1 MNKFINCILLFFL
14 IFSCS
19 LNPNSGLWS
28 KRNKIEIEKNIK
40 VRHII
45 KKDKILQKEINTNL
59 KINISNIKN
68 ENNYL
73 QNFTNNNGKT
83 NYDGNLRNISKY
95 KFSAIEK
102 FDEYEPEIVLD
113 KKNIIFFNKK
123 GSILKFNE
131 KSKLLWK
138 KNYYL
143 KSEKKLRPILFFSS
157 NEKYLIVAD
166 TLAKYYLLNIET
178 GNIIW
183 SKYSNAPFNS
193 QIKIFKDKFYIV
205 DANNVLRC
213 FLIKDGS
220 ELWNFKTET
229 SFIKSQKKIS
239 LVIKNNK
246 VIFNNTIGDISAVNT
261 ENGELI
267 WQTPTQSKNIYDESM
282 FFKTSD
288 LIIADNS
295 LLFSNNKNGFFSIDT
310 ESGILNWKQKI
321 NSNLRPTFIDDLIFT
336 ITNEGFFV
344 VLENKTGNL
353 IRSTYIFKNLK
364 KKKRKKIKP
373 VGFLVGKKNIYLTTN
388 NGRLYVID
396 ILTGTVQS
404 ILRIDKEKISRPIV
418 QLQNLYIT
426 KNNSIIKLN

>member
-1 MNKFINCILLFFL
+1 
-14 IFSCS
+14 

-138 KNYYL
+138 KNYYS

-373 VGFLVGKKNIYLTTN
+373 VGFLVGKKNIYLTTT